1 MIDTAHV
8 IGTQAVIKSPH
19 FDRLTP
25 RVSRRG
31 LTRMLHHRTVH
42 KNVRKKKI
50 IIQIKQNHN
59 Q

>member
-1 MIDTAHV
+1 METAQV
-8 IGTQAVIKSPH
+8 IGTHAVIKSPH

-31 LTRMLHHRTVH
+31 LTRILHQRTVH
-42 KNVRKKKI
+42 KNVIKKKT
-50 IIQIKQNHN
+50 IIQININHN

>member
-1 MIDTAHV
+1 M

-42 KNVRKKKI
+42 KNVRKKKT
-50 IIQIKQNHN
+50 IIQIKQNHS